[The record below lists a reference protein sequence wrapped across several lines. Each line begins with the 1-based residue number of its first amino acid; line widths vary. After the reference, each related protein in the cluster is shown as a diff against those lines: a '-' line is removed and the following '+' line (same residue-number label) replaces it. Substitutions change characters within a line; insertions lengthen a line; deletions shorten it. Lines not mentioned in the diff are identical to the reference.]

1 MHQEERLL
9 AIFTYLKEN
18 QKMSIHKICEQL
30 HVSRDTARR
39 DILKLL
45 EQGTVTRTYGGISL
59 PVLKNS
65 IKEYRERL
73 QEGSAEKERLAQKAY
88 EFIQPNG
95 HYFFD
100 VSTTVR
106 FLAQKIDKPIWV
118 WTHSL
123 DNVEVLS
130 EKDHVQVS
138 TIGGRLQKKDRFFH
152 HPNCSEYIR
161 TLHFNAAFLGTATI
175 NHQGLYYTDE
185 DDAFI
190 KKEAIAQADCTIVL
204 AEADKFNATSYH
216 KAAGWAEVDIL
227 VTDAEPP
234 QDMKRILS
242 AHKVQVIII

>member
-106 FLAQKIDKPIWV
+106 FLAQKIDKPISV

-130 EKDHVQVS
+130 EKDQVKVS

-190 KKEAIAQADCTIVL
+190 KKEAIAQSDCTIVL

-242 AHKVQVIII
+242 ANKVQVIVI

>member
-9 AIFTYLKEN
+9 AIFTYLKEH
-18 QKMSIHKICEQL
+18 QKMSIHTICDRL

-73 QEGSAEKERLAQKAY
+73 QEGSAEKEKLAQKAY

-106 FLAQKIDKPIWV
+106 FLAQKIDKPVWI

-130 EKDHVQVS
+130 EKSEAQVS
-138 TIGGRLQKKDRFFH
+138 TIGGRLQKEDRFFY
-152 HPNCSEYIR
+152 HPNCAEYLAS
-161 TLHFNAAFLGTATI
+161 LHFDAAFLGTATI
-175 NHQGLYYTDE
+175 NKEGLFYTDE
-185 DDAFI
+185 NDAFL
-190 KKEAIAQADCTIVL
+190 KKAALRHSKCRIVL

-216 KAAGWAEVDIL
+216 KAAGWDEIDIL
-227 VTDAEPP
+227 ITDAEPP
-234 QDMKRILS
+234 LEMKRIFT
-242 AHKVQVIII
+242 ARHVQVIVV

>member
-9 AIFTYLKEN
+9 AIFTYLKEH
-18 QKMSIHKICEQL
+18 QKMSIHTICDQL

-73 QEGSAEKERLAQKAY
+73 QEGSAEKERIAQKAY
-88 EFIQPNG
+88 EFIQKNG

-100 VSTTVR
+100 VSTAVR
-106 FLAQKIDKPIWV
+106 FLAQKIEKPIWV
-118 WTHSL
+118 LTHSL

-130 EKDHVQVS
+130 EKEHVQVAS
-138 TIGGRLQKKDRFFH
+138 TGGSLQPQDRFFY
-152 HPNCSEYIR
+152 HPGCTDYIDS
-161 TLHFNAAFLGTATI
+161 LHFDAAFLGTATI
-175 NHQGLYYTDE
+175 NKQGLYYTDE
-185 DDAFI
+185 EDAFI
-190 KKEAIAQADCTIVL
+190 KKAVIKKSDCVIVL

-216 KAAGWAEVDIL
+216 KAAGWEEVDIL
-227 VTDAEPP
+227 ITNEEPP
-234 QDMKRILS
+234 LDMKRNFML
-242 AHKVQVIII
+242 HKVQVIVV